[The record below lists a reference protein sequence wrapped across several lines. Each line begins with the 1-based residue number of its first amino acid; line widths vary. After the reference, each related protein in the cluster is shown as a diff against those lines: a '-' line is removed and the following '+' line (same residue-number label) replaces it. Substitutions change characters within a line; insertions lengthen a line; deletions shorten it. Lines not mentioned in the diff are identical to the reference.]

1 MFTAKLG
8 TAVNFAIL
16 DNTAIFYRATYG
28 SIWNFWLFKG
38 TEASSSVTYAAQ
50 IPNKIAMV
58 GTKYGKGT
66 LLRGTIADEGPG

>member
-8 TAVNFAIL
+8 TTVNFAIL

-28 SIWNFWLFKG
+28 SIWNFWLFTG
-38 TEASSSVTYAAQ
+38 TEASSVAYAAQ

-66 LLRGTIADEGPG
+66 LLRGNIADEGPG